1 MKIRSTV
8 EDSTVEDS
16 TVEDSAVEDSTVEE
30 PIVEEPIVEEPKED
44 FSFAAFDISDE
55 DFDLTLGDENSDTAN
70 NEKEVKTV
78 SEDTDINDLSFFDD
92 LDFGF
97 ENEESAKKKVNFDHD
112 SENDSDEDLKKEV
125 KELIQHIE
133 KVLGEIPQEKI
144 EEFTH
149 SPEYTAYRK
158 LFTDLGLE

>member
-1 MKIRSTV
+1 M
-8 EDSTVEDS
+8 
-16 TVEDSAVEDSTVEE
+16 
-30 PIVEEPIVEEPKED
+30 
-44 FSFAAFDISDE
+44 
-55 DFDLTLGDENSDTAN
+55 TLGDENSDTAN
-70 NEKEVKTV
+70 NEKETKTV

>member
-1 MKIRSTV
+1 MTSPFLT
-8 EDSTVEDS
+8 TW
-16 TVEDSAVEDSTVEE
+16 
-30 PIVEEPIVEEPKED
+30 
-44 FSFAAFDISDE
+44 ISD
-55 DFDLTLGDENSDTAN
+55 L
-70 NEKEVKTV
+70 KTK
-78 SEDTDINDLSFFDD
+78 SPQ
-92 LDFGF
+92 
-97 ENEESAKKKVNFDHD
+97 KKKVNFDHD

>member
-1 MKIRSTV
+1 MPL
-8 EDSTVEDS
+8 E
-16 TVEDSAVEDSTVEE
+16 
-30 PIVEEPIVEEPKED
+30 
-44 FSFAAFDISDE
+44 
-55 DFDLTLGDENSDTAN
+55 DENQDDA
-70 NEKEVKTV
+70 EQKGAKTV
-78 SEDTDINDLSFFDD
+78 DENADENDLSFFDD
-92 LDFGF
+92 LDFGLGD
-97 ENEESAKKKVNFDHD
+97 EEPVKKKISSGNDAVG
-112 SENDSDEDLKKEV
+112 NDSDEDLKKEV